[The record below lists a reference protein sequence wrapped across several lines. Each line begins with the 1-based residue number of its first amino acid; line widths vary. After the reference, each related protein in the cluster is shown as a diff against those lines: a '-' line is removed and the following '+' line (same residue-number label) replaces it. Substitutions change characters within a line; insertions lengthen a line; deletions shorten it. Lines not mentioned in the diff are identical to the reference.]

1 MPFKSLKTSKLQFVR
16 KIFADDPETNF
27 SEINKPEINYCY
39 ESDSYDDLNQ
49 FRIGLNCIEMNDT
62 QAALYEEFEVIK
74 IKCNGTREV
83 RILGINKFSIFNK
96 YKEKQESGIY
106 FIFFF
111 KEKMK
116 LGFLSFFNIFAVSK
130 KTKYPERLIESIQ
143 DVDFILET
151 DNQFFI
157 DFLEPNNKLK
167 RLVFEAPKKTAIYI
181 LTKLRY
187 LTYFLTKE
195 KNFKNYFRR
204 KKIKRRKRARI
215 DEN

>member
-1 MPFKSLKTSKLQFVR
+1 MPFKSLKASKLQFVR

-39 ESDSYDDLNQ
+39 ESDSYDDLKQ
-49 FRIGLNCIEMNDT
+49 FRIGLNCIEMNET

-74 IKCNGTREV
+74 IKCNGDREV

-106 FIFFF
+106 LNLFNFFFFF
-111 KEKMK
+111 KLKV
-116 LGFLSFFNIFAVSK
+116 GFLSFFNIFAVSK
-130 KTKYPERLIESIQ
+130 KTKYPERSIESIQ
-143 DVDFILET
+143 DVDFIMET

-167 RLVFEAPKKTAIYI
+167 RLVFEAAKKTAIYI

-187 LTYFLTKE
+187 LTYFLQ
-195 KNFKNYFRR
+195 
-204 KKIKRRKRARI
+204 
-215 DEN
+215 